1 MTFRLLPWS
10 LGAALLTGVLA
21 CGAIPAPPPPA
32 QQPARPLEITS
43 GQPSRPSPLSPT
55 SPTPPPTPSL
65 APPEA
70 PPQPAW
76 TVGAHP
82 LPLRPDGFGVVLPTP
97 PALVD
102 RKLATADLLPPPTSA
117 TFESTVRPV
126 PAEVLARSTWKP
138 ACPVSPSRLRYLTMS
153 FHGFDGRL
161 HTGEMLVNADVTE
174 TVVAVF
180 ERLFAVRFPIEE
192 MWVVD
197 APELNL
203 PPTGDGNNTS
213 AFVCRPARGQTRWSA
228 HAYGLAIDLN
238 PFQNPYLS
246 ADLVL
251 PELASAY
258 LTRDRVRP
266 GMVFDGGPAV
276 SAFEAAG
283 WTWGGRWSKPIDWMH
298 FSATGS

>member
-1 MTFRLLPWS
+1 MRSVTFRLLPWS
-10 LGAALLTGVLA
+10 LGAALLTGVVA
-21 CGAIPAPPPPA
+21 CGATAAPHPPA
-32 QQPARPLEITS
+32 QQPASLSEVTS
-43 GQPSRPSPLSPT
+43 EPPSQPSPLSPT
-55 SPTPPPTPSL
+55 RQTPTPS
-65 APPEA
+65 PPR
-70 PPQPAW
+70 PAW

-97 PALVD
+97 PELVE
-102 RKLATADLLPPPTSA
+102 RMLPTADLLPPPTSGS
-117 TFESTVRPV
+117 FESTIRPV
-126 PAEVLARSTWKP
+126 PVEVLARSTWKP
-138 ACPVSPSRLRYLTMS
+138 ACPVSPYQLRYLTMS
-153 FHGFDGRL
+153 FHGFDDRL
-161 HTGEMLVNADVTE
+161 HTGEMLVNSDVAE

-180 ERLFAVRFPIEE
+180 ERLFAARFPIEE
-192 MWVVD
+192 MRVVD
-197 APELNL
+197 APELDL
-203 PPTGDGNNTS
+203 PPTGDGSNTS

-238 PFQNPYLS
+238 PFHNPYLS

-266 GMVFDGGPAV
+266 GMVLDGGPAV